1 MSCSVLHWKRAAALA
16 VLSFAAGPARA
27 TIDYSVSVAHP
38 EKHVFDVTMRVPN
51 VHDRVLLQIPAWY
64 ALYQIRD
71 FASHIMQVTAKDE
84 AGRAL
89 PIVKL
94 DKQTW
99 QITGSGTLTVN
110 YPIFWDDPGP
120 FASQLNLDH
129 AFLNL
134 AMVLLYIPDRRAE
147 DARLAFADMPENWRV
162 AVELEAVGASGSAGG
177 SPTSVAEGGRRS
189 GAYVAPSYDALVDAP
204 VELGSFDEFR
214 IEAGGKPI
222 RIVVH
227 GDAGDQSR
235 LTGALK
241 RIVDYEVSLM
251 GGAPF
256 REYLF
261 LFHVGAMYGG
271 GGMEHANCTA
281 ISADVPGQLAS
292 YSAHEFF
299 HAWNVKRIRPRSLEP
314 VDFTKEMWT
323 KSLWFAEGVTSTY
336 GAYTLVRTGLWSTQQ
351 FYGDLGAQISGLESR
366 PAHLWQS
373 AEESS
378 LDAWFEKYP
387 IYNRPEE
394 SISYY
399 NKGQLLGVALDILIR
414 DMTDNRASLDDM
426 LRALNDEFGRR
437 GRFYNDSEDLRAVA
451 EDVIRKKAPS
461 ANPDLKDFFARY
473 VSGTDEI
480 PFDSLLGR
488 AGWLLKD
495 VGQHRAVFGF
505 TIRRNGKSSSLVEDL
520 EAGSAA
526 QQAGLRE
533 GDILLALNG
542 ESLPRSSER
551 WLRDHQPGERI
562 SVKVRR
568 GGDETD
574 ISFALERQFEASFQ
588 VVEAPDATEKQ
599 RHIREGILHGTVDSS
614 R

>member
-1 MSCSVLHWKRAAALA
+1 MNCRVLHWKRLAALA
-16 VLSFAAGPARA
+16 VLLFAAGPARA
-27 TIDYSVSVAHP
+27 TIEYSVSVAHP
-38 EKHVFDVTMRVPN
+38 ERHLFNVTMRVPN
-51 VHDRVLLQIPAWY
+51 VRDRVVLQLPAWY

-71 FASHIMQVTAKDE
+71 FSSHMTQLSARDE
-84 AGRAL
+84 AGTAL
-89 PIVKL
+89 SIVKL

-99 QITGSGTLTVN
+99 QVTGNGPITVK

-120 FASQLNLDH
+120 FASQLNPDH
-129 AFLNL
+129 AFVNL

-147 DARLAFADMPENWRV
+147 DTRVAFEDMPESWRV
-162 AVELEAVGASGSAGG
+162 AVELDPA
-177 SPTSVAEGGRRS
+177 AEGHGPYS
-189 GAYVAPSYDALVDAP
+189 APSYDALVDAP
-204 VELGSFDEFR
+204 VELGNFTEFR
-214 IEAGGKPI
+214 TEAGGRPV

-235 LTGALK
+235 LTSALK
-241 RIVDYEVSLM
+241 RIVDYDVSLM

-261 LFHVGAMYGG
+261 LFHVGTMFGG

-281 ISADVPGQLAS
+281 IAAEVPAQLPG

-323 KSLWFAEGVTSTY
+323 RSLWFAEGVTSTY
-336 GAYTLVRTGLWSTQQ
+336 GAYTLVRTGLWSPLQ
-351 FYGDLGAQISGLESR
+351 FYGDLGAQISELEAR

-378 LDAWFEKYP
+378 LDAWYEKYP
-387 IYNRPEE
+387 LYNRPEE
-394 SISYY
+394 SVSYY

-426 LRALNDEFGRR
+426 LRALNEEFARR

-451 EDVIRKKAPS
+451 EEVIRKKAPAS
-461 ANPDLKDFFARY
+461 NPNLKDFFARY

-480 PFDSLLGR
+480 PFDNFLGR
-488 AGWLLKD
+488 AGLLVKD
-495 VGQHRAVFGF
+495 TGQRRAALGF
-505 TIRRNGKSSSLVEDL
+505 TVRRDGKSAQIIGSM

-542 ESLPRSSER
+542 EQVPRAPER
-551 WLRDHQPGERI
+551 WVRDHQPGER
-562 SVKVRR
+562 VTLRVRR
-568 GGDETD
+568 NAEEKD
-574 ISFALERQFEASFQ
+574 ISFALGRQSEAVFQ

-599 RHIREGILHGTVDSS
+599 RRIRDGILHGTVGGSQ
-614 R
+614 

>member
-1 MSCSVLHWKRAAALA
+1 MSCRVLHWKPLAALA
-16 VLSFAAGPARA
+16 VLLSAAGPARA

-38 EKHVFDVTMRVPN
+38 EKHVFNVTMRVPN
-51 VHDRVLLQIPAWY
+51 VRDRVVLQLPAWY

-71 FASHIMQVTAKDE
+71 FSSHMMQVSARDE
-84 AGRAL
+84 AGTTLA
-89 PIVKL
+89 IVKL

-99 QITGSGTLTVN
+99 QVTGNGAITVK

-120 FASQLNLDH
+120 FASQLNPDH
-129 AFLNL
+129 AFVNL

-147 DARLAFADMPENWRV
+147 DTRVAFEDMPESWRV
-162 AVELEAVGASGSAGG
+162 AVELDPA
-177 SPTSVAEGGRRS
+177 AEGHGPYS
-189 GAYVAPSYDALVDAP
+189 APSYDALVDAP
-204 VELGSFDEFR
+204 VELGSFTEFR
-214 IEAGGKPI
+214 TEAGGRPI

-235 LTGALK
+235 LTSALK
-241 RIVDYEVSLM
+241 RIVDYDVSLM

-261 LFHVGAMYGG
+261 LFHVGTMYGG

-281 ISADVPGQLAS
+281 IAAEVPAQLPGYA
-292 YSAHEFF
+292 AHEFF
-299 HAWNVKRIRPRSLEP
+299 HVWNVKRIRPRSLEP
-314 VDFTKEMWT
+314 VDFTREMWT
-323 KSLWFAEGVTSTY
+323 RALWFAEGVTSTY
-336 GAYTLVRTGLWSTQQ
+336 GAYALVRTGLWSPLQ
-351 FYGDLGAQISGLESR
+351 FYGDLGAQISELEAR

-378 LDAWFEKYP
+378 LDAWYEKYP

-394 SISYY
+394 SVSYY

-426 LRALNDEFGRR
+426 LRALNEEFARR
-437 GRFYNDSEDLRAVA
+437 GRFYNDSDDLRAVA
-451 EDVIRKKAPS
+451 EEVIRRKVPAS
-461 ANPDLKDFFARY
+461 NPNLKDFFARY

-480 PFDSLLGR
+480 PFDNFLGR
-488 AGWLLKD
+488 AGLLLKD
-495 VGQHRAVFGF
+495 TGQRRAALGF
-505 TIRRNGKSSSLVEDL
+505 TVRRDGKSTQIIGSL

-542 ESLPRSSER
+542 EQVPRAPER
-551 WLRDHQPGERI
+551 WVRDHQPGER
-562 SVKVRR
+562 VTLRVRR
-568 GGDETD
+568 NAEEKD
-574 ISFALERQFEASFQ
+574 ISFALGRQSEAVFQ

-599 RHIREGILHGTVDSS
+599 RRIRDGILHGTAGGSQ
-614 R
+614 

>member
-1 MSCSVLHWKRAAALA
+1 MIRCARNWKRAAALVA
-16 VLSFAAGPARA
+16 LLFAARPARA
-27 TIDYSVSVAHP
+27 TIDYSISVAHP
-38 EKHVFDVTMRVPN
+38 ERHLFGVTMRVPN
-51 VHDRVLLQIPAWY
+51 VHDRVLLQMPAWN

-71 FASHIMQVTAKDE
+71 FSSHMLQVTAKDE
-84 AGRAL
+84 AGATL

-99 QITGSGTLTVN
+99 QVAGAGTLTVT
-110 YPIFWDDPGP
+110 YPIFWDEASP
-120 FASQLNLDH
+120 FASQLNPDH

-134 AMVLLYIPDRRAE
+134 AMVLLYVPDRRAE
-147 DARLAFADMPENWRV
+147 DTRLAFDDMPDGWRV
-162 AVELEAVGASGSAGG
+162 AVELDSANMPAGH
-177 SPTSVAEGGRRS
+177 RS
-189 GAYVAPSYDALVDAP
+189 GAYTAPSYDALVDAP
-204 VELGSFDEFR
+204 VELGAFAEFD

-227 GDAGDQSR
+227 GDPGDRSK
-235 LTGALK
+235 LTDTLK

-261 LFHVGAMYGG
+261 LFHVGTVYGG
-271 GGMEHANCTA
+271 GGMEHANCTT
-281 ISADVPGQLAS
+281 ISADVPGQLTS
-292 YSAHEFF
+292 YAAHEFF

-336 GAYTLVRTGLWSTQQ
+336 GAYTMVRTGLWSTQQ
-351 FYGDLGAQISGLESR
+351 FYGNLAAQISELESR
-366 PAHLWQS
+366 PARRWQS
-373 AEESS
+373 VEQSS
-378 LDAWFEKYP
+378 LDAWYEKYP
-387 IYNRPEE
+387 IYNHPED

-399 NKGQLLGVALDILIR
+399 GKGELVGVALDILIR

-426 LRALNDEFGRR
+426 LRLLNDEFARR
-437 GRFYNDSEDLRAVA
+437 GRFYNESEDLRAVA
-451 EDVIRKKAPS
+451 EEVIRSKATA

-480 PFDSLLGR
+480 PFDDLLGR

-495 VGQHRAVFGF
+495 TGQRHAAFGF
-505 TIRRNGKSSSLVEDL
+505 AIGRGGNAPPSVGAL
-520 EAGSAA
+520 EPGSAA
-526 QQAGLRE
+526 QQVGVQD
-533 GDILLALNG
+533 GDILLAFNG
-542 ESLPRSSER
+542 EPLPRSPER

-562 SVKVRR
+562 TVKVRR
-568 GGDETD
+568 SSEEKDF
-574 ISFALERQFEASFQ
+574 SFVLDRQFDPAYQ
-588 VVEAPDATEKQ
+588 VVEAPDPTEKQ
-599 RHIREGILHGTVDSS
+599 RRIRDGILHGTVSAP

>member
-1 MSCSVLHWKRAAALA
+1 MSWSVLHWKRAAALA
-16 VLSFAAGPARA
+16 VLLFAARPARA

-38 EKHVFDVTMRVPN
+38 EKHVFGVTMRVPD
-51 VHDRVLLQIPAWY
+51 VHARVLLQLPAWY

-71 FASHIMQVTAKDE
+71 FSSHMMQVTAKDE
-84 AGRAL
+84 AGSTL
-89 PIVKL
+89 PVVKL

-99 QITGSGTLTVN
+99 QVTGNGTLAVN
-110 YPIFWDDPGP
+110 YSILWDDPGP
-120 FASQLNLDH
+120 FSSQLSPDH

-147 DARLAFADMPENWRV
+147 DTRLMFDDMPEGWRV
-162 AVELEAVGASGSAGG
+162 AVELEASGAGSTG
-177 SPTSVAEGGRRS
+177 SPPIPVPAAGRRT
-189 GAYVAPSYDALVDAP
+189 GTYTAPSYDALVDAP
-204 VELGSFDEFR
+204 VEMGNFAEFR
-214 IEAGGKPI
+214 IEAGGRPI

-227 GDAGDQSR
+227 GDPGDQSR
-235 LTGALK
+235 LAGALK
-241 RIVDYEVSLM
+241 RIVDYDVSLM

-281 ISADVPGQLAS
+281 ISAEVPGQLTS

-336 GAYTLVRTGLWSTQQ
+336 GAYTMVRTGLWSPQQ
-351 FYGDLGAQISGLESR
+351 FYSDLGAQISELESR

-378 LDAWFEKYP
+378 LDAWYEKYP

-399 NKGQLLGVALDILIR
+399 NKGQLLGVALDILMR

-426 LRALNDEFGRR
+426 LRALNDEFARR
-437 GRFYNDSEDLRAVA
+437 GRSYNDGEDLRAVA
-451 EDVIRKKAPS
+451 EDVIRKKAPAADPS
-461 ANPDLKDFFARY
+461 LKDFFARY

-495 VGQHRAVFGF
+495 TGQRRAAFGF
-505 TIRRNGKSSSLVEDL
+505 TIRRDGKSSPSIGSL

-526 QQAGLRE
+526 QQAGLQE

-542 ESLPRSSER
+542 EPLPRSPER
-551 WLRDHQPGERI
+551 WVRDHQPGER
-562 SVKVRR
+562 VTLKVRR
-568 GGDETD
+568 NGEEKD
-574 ISFALERQFEASFQ
+574 ISFTLGRQSDAVFQ

-599 RHIREGILHGTVDSS
+599 RRIRDGILHGTVGGSQ
-614 R
+614 